1 MANKSK
7 VTNVT
12 FKGSKNLGSDVK
24 FTPAKSA
31 KSTKATNRKA
41 VAKNLYE
48 TPVSNVQ
55 KITYASGRVAYRV
68 RVAGQSQ
75 FTTSLKKA
83 REIKKEMFA

>member
-12 FKGSKNLGSDVK
+12 FTGSKKLGNNVT
-24 FTPAKSA
+24 FTPA

-41 VAKNLYE
+41 VAKNSYE

-55 KITYASGRVAYRV
+55 KITYPSGRVAYRV

>member
-12 FKGSKNLGSDVK
+12 FKGGKNLGSNVT

-55 KITYASGRVAYRV
+55 KITYATGRVAYRV

>member
-24 FTPAKSA
+24 FTPA